1 MAPVGREGED
11 SGAARRAV
19 TRPSRADDEG
29 GGDPS
34 SAAPRLVVLR
44 ALGLGDLLTAV
55 PALRALRR
63 HHPGHRIQLAA
74 PAALTPLAALTG
86 AVDETVDTAP
96 LAPLAPWL
104 HGADVAVNLHG
115 RGPQSHAVLRAA
127 GPRRLVAFADP
138 AGPEVGAAE
147 RAGRAAT
154 GPADPAPTGPAD
166 RPPDGPTG
174 RGAADAPRGS
184 ATVRGPRS
192 VAAPQWRAD
201 EHEVVRWC
209 RMLEAHGIPAD
220 PHDLLLSR
228 PDAATPEDARG
239 AVLLHP
245 GAASGSRRW
254 PVERFAAV
262 ARTLAG
268 EGERVLVTGGRDE
281 VALADAVVREA
292 GLPPGASLAGRT
304 DLPGLL
310 ALVAD
315 AACVVCGDTGVAHVA
330 TAMGTPSVLLFGPTP
345 PDHWGPLVGRGAD
358 GPRHAVLWAGG
369 AGDPHADA
377 PDPGLLRIAPDEVLR
392 EVAAVRAAG
401 RGG

>member
-1 MAPVGREGED
+1 VA
-11 SGAARRAV
+11 
-19 TRPSRADDEG
+19 
-29 GGDPS
+29 
-34 SAAPRLVVLR
+34 LR

-63 HHPGHRIQLAA
+63 HHPGHRILLAA
-74 PAALTPLAALTG
+74 PAALAPLAALTG
-86 AVDETVDTAP
+86 AVDETVDSAP
-96 LAPLAPWL
+96 LAPLAPRL

-127 GPRRLVAFADP
+127 RPRRLVAFADP
-138 AGPEVGAAE
+138 AGPA
-147 RAGRAAT
+147 
-154 GPADPAPTGPAD
+154 PDPVAP
-166 RPPDGPTG
+166 
-174 RGAADAPRGS
+174 S
-184 ATVRGPRS
+184 
-192 VAAPQWRAD
+192 WRAD

-220 PHDLLLSR
+220 PHDLLLPR

-239 AVLLHP
+239 TVLLHP

-254 PVERFAAV
+254 PVERFSAV
-262 ARTLAG
+262 ARALTADG
-268 EGERVLVTGGRDE
+268 ARVLVTGGAGE
-281 VALADAVVREA
+281 AGLAAAVVRQA
-292 GLPPGASLAGRT
+292 GLSDEASVAGRT

-345 PDHWGPLVGRGAD
+345 PDHWGPLVGRATA

-369 AGDPHADA
+369 TGDPHADE
-377 PDPGLLRIAPDEVLR
+377 PDPGLLRIGTDDVLR
-392 EVAAVRAAG
+392 TVAAVREPIVTP
-401 RGG
+401 RQ